1 MRSRMK
7 AWTVM
12 RIANRITT
20 ALGVEP
26 GGESIQ
32 ARGNPTQALSVDALL
47 GWEGFLLDFCNGFR
61 MDQNRRQ
68 HAG

>member
-7 AWTVM
+7 AWTLM
-12 RIANRITT
+12 RMANRIPD

-26 GGESIQ
+26 EGESIQ

-47 GWEGFLLDFCNGFR
+47 GWEGFLLDFCNGIR
-61 MDQNRRQ
+61 MDQD
-68 HAG
+68 

>member
-1 MRSRMK
+1 MRSRIRV
-7 AWTVM
+7 WTTM
-12 RIANRITT
+12 GSRNRIPD

-26 GGESIQ
+26 EGESKQ

-61 MDQNRRQ
+61 MD
-68 HAG
+68 